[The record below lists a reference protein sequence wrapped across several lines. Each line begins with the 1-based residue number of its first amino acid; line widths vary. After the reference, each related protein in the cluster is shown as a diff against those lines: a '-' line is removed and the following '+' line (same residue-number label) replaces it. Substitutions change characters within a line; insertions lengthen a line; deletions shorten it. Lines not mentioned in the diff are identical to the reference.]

1 MSNLTPE
8 GKAKIKQI
16 WLGHS
21 EEEVARLYD
30 AFVETLNVVAT
41 DTKNMF
47 ATAGYSSMVAMKP
60 IALEWIDK
68 IDGEEN
74 IGEK

>member
-1 MSNLTPE
+1 MSSLTPE
-8 GKAKIKQI
+8 GKEKIKKI

-30 AFVETLNVVAT
+30 AFVQTLEVVAT

-47 ATAGYSSMVAMKP
+47 ASAGYSTMVAMKP
-60 IALEWIDK
+60 LALEWIDK

-74 IGEK
+74 IGE

>member
-8 GKAKIKQI
+8 AKAKIKKI

-30 AFVETLNVVAT
+30 AFVQTLEVVAT

-47 ATAGYSSMVAMKP
+47 ASAGYSTMVAMKP
-60 IALEWIDK
+60 LALEWIDK

-74 IGEK
+74 IGE

>member
-8 GKAKIKQI
+8 GKAQIKQI
-16 WLGHS
+16 WLGHT
-21 EEEVARLYD
+21 EDEVERLYD
-30 AFVETLNVVAT
+30 AFVQTLNVVAT

-47 ATAGYSSMVAMKP
+47 ASAGYSTMVAMRP

-68 IDGEEN
+68 IDGKEDIEE
-74 IGEK
+74 